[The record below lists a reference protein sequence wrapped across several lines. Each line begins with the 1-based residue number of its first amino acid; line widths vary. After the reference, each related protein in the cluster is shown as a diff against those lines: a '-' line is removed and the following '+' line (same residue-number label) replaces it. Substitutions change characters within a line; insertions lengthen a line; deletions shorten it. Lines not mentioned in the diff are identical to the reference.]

1 MLLGFN
7 YPHSYNRYG
16 ADIGPNPHCP
26 LKQWQTEKQLTETGQ
41 IAKVPP
47 APLFDHLRRNLDNLK
62 KMKIEVVRFFLL
74 GNGFNWEGTG
84 PIPRPAPPGP
94 PSLLPYH
101 DWEFTPSLRLDPRF
115 TLHFEQLLKAFQEA
129 GLLIIPSFVDFY
141 FTGKSRSRDDKG
153 LAPSGRADCI
163 KDDVK
168 RHRFLHTVLL
178 PLVQVAAKYRDQIYA
193 FEVINEPYWC
203 YSPIGPLSNVPDAV
217 REAAKK
223 VNPDSFVGLAR
234 RPEVTEDEMNR
245 FIAEAIEV
253 IDSVDL
259 HSTVGHRFYQDLTTR
274 DSLPWRSTN
283 PPGSYKYYLGTKP
296 QFHYYTKHSG
306 GWGDPAQIKGSGLF
320 GPAKFP
326 KPFLGEFDSALN
338 VFGKP
343 WPELP
348 GDKDTT
354 GNRIKV
360 IEREGCELAM
370 LWPDQAE
377 LEGAKPDRL
386 KLALPTREAIVK
398 YTGGVLPPTDE

>member
-62 KMKIEVVRFFLL
+62 KMKIEVVRFFLIA
-74 GNGFNWEGTG
+74 NAFNWEGTG
-84 PIPRPAPPGP
+84 PYPRQTP
-94 PSLLPYH
+94 PSPLPHH
-101 DWEFTPSLRLDPRF
+101 DWAFTPSLRLDPRF
-115 TLHFEQLLKAFQEA
+115 TLHFEQLLKAFKEA
-129 GLLIIPSFVDFY
+129 GLQIIPSFIDFY

-163 KDDVK
+163 KDDAK
-168 RHRFLHTVLL
+168 RQMFLSTVLS
-178 PLVQVAAKYRDQIYA
+178 PLVKVAAKYKEQIYA

-203 YSPIGPLSNVPDAV
+203 YSPIGPLSNVPA
-217 REAAKK
+217 EEMKAAQKA
-223 VNPDSFVGLAR
+223 NPDSFVGFAR

-245 FIAEAIEV
+245 FIGEAIEV
-253 IDSVDL
+253 IDGAGL
-259 HSTVGHRFYQDLTTR
+259 PSTVGHRFYQDLTTR
-274 DSLPWRSTN
+274 ESLSWESISPPRSI
-283 PPGSYKYYLGTKP
+283 KYYLGTKP
-296 QFHYYTKHSG
+296 QFHYYTKFLA
-306 GWGDPAQIKGSGLF
+306 GWGDPAQIQGNGLF

-354 GNRIKV
+354 FNRINV

-377 LEGAKPDRL
+377 LKGSKPDRL

-398 YTGGVLPPTDE
+398 YTGGVLPPIDE